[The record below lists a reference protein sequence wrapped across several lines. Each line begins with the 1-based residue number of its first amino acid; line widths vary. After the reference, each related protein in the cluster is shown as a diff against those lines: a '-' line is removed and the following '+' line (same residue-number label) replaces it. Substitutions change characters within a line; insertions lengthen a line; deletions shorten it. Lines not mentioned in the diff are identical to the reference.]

1 MAKLNISGLI
11 TKNSVNKFTL
21 KPTAEEFTLFILAFG
36 VLKYT
41 ACAVSVASGF
51 AFFYYKLK
59 DLITGF
65 ANADITAAVL
75 AIVLLIC
82 VELITNTSVA
92 KGFKMLFKQRF
103 AAALACIVI
112 ASIFFT
118 ASFKISC
125 EGIYLALSDTHK
137 QTENI
142 TAKYTDDAAELRRT
156 NAAKIQAYESD
167 IAALVGPVWNNNA
180 LTTEQLRMRQ
190 AYRNAIDSIYKAER
204 RELAA
209 INDAQTAELSAAN
222 AAASSSAEDYRGYV
236 AIILL
241 LEILANGVLQFYN
254 KKILHDT
261 DTAIEKKEFID
272 DYITESRAELATAI
286 EDNLTKETA
295 LYMSIITE
303 RSEAARQKD
312 AQSTTTTTTAA
323 PRKAATAATPK
334 KPAGF
339 NVDPPDTSEPVP
351 SAAILGGDPSPD
363 GGNAATAKA
372 SAPAAY
378 AVGTC
383 PLCGDTFDKHTTWQK
398 YCCDAHRLQYNANRK
413 GYTIKGVAPDYATY
427 PNIQKA

>member
-65 ANADITAAVL
+65 NNADITAAVL

-137 QTENI
+137 ETENI
-142 TAKYTDDAAELRRT
+142 TAKYTDDAAELRKT

-167 IAALVGPVWNNNA
+167 IAALVGPAWNNYA

-209 INDAQTAELSAAN
+209 IQEAQTAELSAAN
-222 AAASSSAEDYRGYV
+222 AAASSSAADYRGYV

-241 LEILANGVLQFYN
+241 LEILANGVLQYYN

-272 DYITESRAELATAI
+272 DYITQSRAELADAI
-286 EDNLTKETA
+286 EDNLNKEKT
-295 LYMSIITE
+295 LYMSIINE

-312 AQSTTTTTTAA
+312 AQSTGTTAA
-323 PRKAATAATPK
+323 QRKAATAK

-339 NVDPPDTSEPVP
+339 NITTDDPNNPTAPAITPDIP
-351 SAAILGGDPSPD
+351 SAPSTPT
-363 GGNAATAKA
+363 NQQINKSTNQN
-372 SAPAAY
+372 SH
-378 AVGTC
+378 
-383 PLCGDTFDKHTTWQK
+383 L
-398 YCCDAHRLQYNANRK
+398 
-413 GYTIKGVAPDYATY
+413 
-427 PNIQKA
+427 

>member
-65 ANADITAAVL
+65 NNADIVAAVL

-82 VELITNTSVA
+82 VELITNTSVS

-103 AAALACIVI
+103 AAAVACIVI
-112 ASIFFT
+112 ASIFFS

-137 QTENI
+137 ETENI
-142 TAKYTDDAAELRRT
+142 TAKYTDDAAELRKT

-167 IAALVGPVWNNNA
+167 IAALVGPAWNNYA

-204 RELAA
+204 REIAA
-209 INDAQTAELSAAN
+209 INDAQAAELAAAN

-272 DYITESRAELATAI
+272 DYINESRAELSNAI
-286 EDNLTKETA
+286 EDNLSKEKA
-295 LYMSIITE
+295 LYMSIIQE
-303 RSEAARQKD
+303 KSEAARQKD
-312 AQSTTTTTTAA
+312 AQSTGTTTT

-339 NVDPPDTSEPVP
+339 NVEPTPENDVP
-351 SAAILGGDPSPD
+351 SAAILGGDTSPD
-363 GGNAATAKA
+363 GGNTATAKA
-372 SAPAAY
+372 APAAY

-383 PLCGDTFDKHTTWQK
+383 QLCGKTFDKHTTWQK

-413 GYTIKGVAPDYATY
+413 GYTIKGVSPDYITF

>member
-65 ANADITAAVL
+65 NNADITAGIL
-75 AIVLLIC
+75 AIILLIC

-103 AAALACIVI
+103 AAAVACIVI

-137 QTENI
+137 ETENI
-142 TAKYTDDAAELRRT
+142 TAKYTDDAAELRKT

-167 IAALVGPVWNNNA
+167 IAALVGPAWNNYA

-209 INDAQTAELSAAN
+209 IQEAQAAELSAAN
-222 AAASSSAEDYRGYV
+222 AAASSSAADYRGYV

-272 DYITESRAELATAI
+272 DYITQSRAELADAI
-286 EDNLTKETA
+286 EDNLSKEKA
-295 LYMSIITE
+295 LYMSILQE
-303 RSEAARQKD
+303 KSDQARNVETQGL
-312 AQSTTTTTTAA
+312 ASSTTAA
-323 PRKAATAATPK
+323 QRKAATAK

-339 NVDPPDTSEPVP
+339 NITTDDPNNPTDPAITPDIP
-351 SAAILGGDPSPD
+351 SAPSTPT
-363 GGNAATAKA
+363 NQQIKTATCK
-372 SAPAAY
+372 Y
-378 AVGTC
+378 
-383 PLCGDTFDKHTTWQK
+383 CGATFQRRTTWQK
-398 YCCDAHRLQYNANRK
+398 YCCEQHRIQAAANAK
-413 GYTIKGVAPDYATY
+413 GHAIRGVAPETFANT
-427 PNIQKA
+427 

>member
-65 ANADITAAVL
+65 NNADVVAAVL
-75 AIVLLIC
+75 AIVLLCC

-103 AAALACIVI
+103 AAAVACIVI

-118 ASFKISC
+118 ASYKISC

-137 QTENI
+137 ETENI
-142 TAKYTDDAAELRRT
+142 NAKYIDDAAELRRN
-156 NAAKIQAYESD
+156 NAAKIEKYESD
-167 IAALVGPVWNNNA
+167 IAALVGPAWNKYA

-190 AYRNAIDSIYKAER
+190 TYRNAIDSIYKQER
-204 RELAA
+204 KELAA
-209 INDAQTAELSAAN
+209 INEANAAELAAAN
-222 AAASSSAEDYRGYV
+222 AAASSSAENYRGYV

-261 DTAIEKKEFID
+261 DTAIEKKEFIEE
-272 DYITESRAELATAI
+272 YIKESRAELAAAI
-286 EDNLTKETA
+286 ENNLSKEQA
-295 LYMSIITE
+295 LYMSIINE
-303 RSEAARQKD
+303 KSEQARQKD
-312 AQSTTTTTTAA
+312 AQNAA
-323 PRKAATAATPK
+323 IKKAATMPK

-339 NVDPPDTSEPVP
+339 AMPSQPESTGDAPTQEPNDAP
-351 SAAILGGDPSPD
+351 TQAPEQTQQKKDRAPRY
-363 GGNAATAKA
+363 AT
-372 SAPAAY
+372 
-378 AVGTC
+378 C
-383 PLCGDTFDKHTTWQK
+383 QLCGKQFIKRTTWQK
-398 YCCDAHRLQYNANRK
+398 FCCEAHRIQWNANTK
-413 GYTIKGVAPDYATY
+413 GHTVRGVE
-427 PNIQKA
+427 PNYKDFPALDA

>member
-1 MAKLNISGLI
+1 M
-11 TKNSVNKFTL
+11 
-21 KPTAEEFTLFILAFG
+21 
-36 VLKYT
+36 
-41 ACAVSVASGF
+41 
-51 AFFYYKLK
+51 
-59 DLITGF
+59 
-65 ANADITAAVL
+65 
-75 AIVLLIC
+75 
-82 VELITNTSVA
+82 
-92 KGFKMLFKQRF
+92 
-103 AAALACIVI
+103 
-112 ASIFFT
+112 
-118 ASFKISC
+118 
-125 EGIYLALSDTHK
+125 ALSDTHK
-137 QTENI
+137 ETENI
-142 TAKYTDDAAELRRT
+142 TAKYTDDAAELRKT

-167 IAALVGPVWNNNA
+167 IAALVGPAWNNYA

-286 EDNLTKETA
+286 EDNLSKEKA
-295 LYMSIITE
+295 LYMSIIQE
-303 RSEAARQKD
+303 KSEAARQKD
-312 AQSTTTTTTAA
+312 AQSTGTTTTATT
-323 PRKAATAATPK
+323 RKAATAATPK

-339 NVDPPDTSEPVP
+339 NVEPPDTSEPVP
-351 SAAILGGDPSPD
+351 SAAIVGGDPSPD

-383 PLCGDTFDKHTTWQK
+383 PLCGNTFDKHTTWQK

>member
-65 ANADITAAVL
+65 NNADITAGIL
-75 AIVLLIC
+75 AIILLIC

-103 AAALACIVI
+103 AAAVACIVI

-137 QTENI
+137 ETENI
-142 TAKYTDDAAELRRT
+142 TAKYTDDAAELRKT

-167 IAALVGPVWNNNA
+167 IAALVGPAWNNNA

-209 INDAQTAELSAAN
+209 IQEAQAAELSAAN
-222 AAASSSAEDYRGYV
+222 AAASSSAADYRGYV

-272 DYITESRAELATAI
+272 DYITQSRAELADAI
-286 EDNLTKETA
+286 EDNLSKEKA
-295 LYMSIITE
+295 LYMSILQE
-303 RSEAARQKD
+303 KSDQARNVETQGL
-312 AQSTTTTTTAA
+312 ASSTTAA
-323 PRKAATAATPK
+323 QRKAATAK

-339 NVDPPDTSEPVP
+339 NITTDDPNNPTDPAITPDIP
-351 SAAILGGDPSPD
+351 SAPSTPT
-363 GGNAATAKA
+363 NQQIKTATCK
-372 SAPAAY
+372 Y
-378 AVGTC
+378 
-383 PLCGDTFDKHTTWQK
+383 CGATFQRRTTWQK
-398 YCCDAHRLQYNANRK
+398 YCCEQHRIQAAANAK
-413 GYTIKGVAPDYATY
+413 GHAIRGVAPETFANT
-427 PNIQKA
+427 

>member
-65 ANADITAAVL
+65 NNADIVAAVL

-103 AAALACIVI
+103 AAAVACIVI

-137 QTENI
+137 ETENI

-204 RELAA
+204 RELQALQ
-209 INDAQTAELSAAN
+209 DAQTAELSAAN
-222 AAASSSAEDYRGYV
+222 AAASSSASDYRGYV

-286 EDNLTKETA
+286 EDNLSKEKA
-295 LYMSIITE
+295 LYMSIIQE
-303 RSEAARQKD
+303 KSEAARQKD
-312 AQSTTTTTTAA
+312 AQSTGTTTT
-323 PRKAATAATPK
+323 PRKAATATAPK

-339 NVDPPDTSEPVP
+339 SIEPTPEPAAAFADDTP
-351 SAAILGGDPSPD
+351 PD

-372 SAPAAY
+372 APAAY

-383 PLCGDTFDKHTTWQK
+383 QLCGNTFDKHTTWQK

-413 GYTIKGVAPDYATY
+413 GYTIKGVSPDYVTF

>member
-41 ACAVSVASGF
+41 ACAVSIASGF

-65 ANADITAAVL
+65 NNADIVAAVL

-103 AAALACIVI
+103 AAAVACIVI
-112 ASIFFT
+112 ASIFFS

-137 QTENI
+137 ETENI
-142 TAKYTDDAAELRRT
+142 TAKYTDDAAELRKT

-167 IAALVGPVWNNNA
+167 IAALVGPAWNNYA

-204 RELAA
+204 REIAA
-209 INDAQTAELSAAN
+209 INDAQAAELSAAN

-286 EDNLTKETA
+286 EDNLSKEKA
-295 LYMSIITE
+295 LYMSIIQE
-303 RSEAARQKD
+303 KSEAARQKD
-312 AQSTTTTTTAA
+312 AQSTGTTTT
-323 PRKAATAATPK
+323 PRKAATATAPK

-339 NVDPPDTSEPVP
+339 SIEPTP
-351 SAAILGGDPSPD
+351 EPAAAIVGGDPSPD

-383 PLCGDTFDKHTTWQK
+383 PLCGNTFDKHTTWQK

>member
-65 ANADITAAVL
+65 NNADIVAAVL

-82 VELITNTSVA
+82 VELITNTSVS

-103 AAALACIVI
+103 AAAVACIVI
-112 ASIFFT
+112 ASIFFS

-137 QTENI
+137 ETENI
-142 TAKYTDDAAELRRT
+142 TAKYTDDAAELRKT

-167 IAALVGPVWNNNA
+167 IAALVGPAWNNYT

-204 RELAA
+204 REIAA
-209 INDAQTAELSAAN
+209 INDAQAAELSAAN

-286 EDNLTKETA
+286 EDNLSKEKA
-295 LYMSIITE
+295 LYMSIIQE
-303 RSEAARQKD
+303 KSEAARQKD
-312 AQSTTTTTTAA
+312 AQSTGTTTT
-323 PRKAATAATPK
+323 PRKAATATAPK

-339 NVDPPDTSEPVP
+339 SIEPTP
-351 SAAILGGDPSPD
+351 EPAAAILGGDPSPD

-383 PLCGDTFDKHTTWQK
+383 PLCGNTFDKHTTWQK

>member
-65 ANADITAAVL
+65 NNADIVAAVL

-82 VELITNTSVA
+82 VELITNTSVS

-103 AAALACIVI
+103 AAAVACIVI
-112 ASIFFT
+112 ASIFFS

-137 QTENI
+137 ETENI
-142 TAKYTDDAAELRRT
+142 TAKYTDDAAELRKT

-167 IAALVGPVWNNNA
+167 IAALVGPAWNNYA

-204 RELAA
+204 REIAA
-209 INDAQTAELSAAN
+209 INDAQAAELAAAN

-272 DYITESRAELATAI
+272 DYINESRAELSNAI
-286 EDNLTKETA
+286 EDNLSKEKA
-295 LYMSIITE
+295 LYMSIIQE
-303 RSEAARQKD
+303 KSEAARQKD
-312 AQSTTTTTTAA
+312 AQSTGTTTT
-323 PRKAATAATPK
+323 PRKAATATAPK

-339 NVDPPDTSEPVP
+339 SIEPTPEPD
-351 SAAILGGDPSPD
+351 AAIVGGDTSPD
-363 GGNAATAKA
+363 GGNTATAKA
-372 SAPAAY
+372 APAAY

-383 PLCGDTFDKHTTWQK
+383 QLCGNTFDKHTTWQK

-413 GYTIKGVAPDYATY
+413 GYTIKGVSPDYVTF

>member
-41 ACAVSVASGF
+41 ACAVSIASGF

-65 ANADITAAVL
+65 NNADIVAAVL

-103 AAALACIVI
+103 AAAVACIVI
-112 ASIFFT
+112 ASIFFS

-125 EGIYLALSDTHK
+125 EGIYLALSDIHK
-137 QTENI
+137 ETQNI
-142 TAKYTDDAAELRRT
+142 TAKYTDDAAELRKT

-167 IAALVGPVWNNNA
+167 IAALVGPAWNNYA

-286 EDNLTKETA
+286 EDNLSKEKA
-295 LYMSIITE
+295 LYMSIIQE
-303 RSEAARQKD
+303 KSEAARQKD
-312 AQSTTTTTTAA
+312 AQSTGTTTTAA
-323 PRKAATAATPK
+323 QRKAATAATPK

-339 NVDPPDTSEPVP
+339 NVEPPDTSEPVP

-363 GGNAATAKA
+363 GGNTATAKA

-383 PLCGDTFDKHTTWQK
+383 PLCGNTFDKHTTWQK

>member
-65 ANADITAAVL
+65 NNADIVAAVL

-82 VELITNTSVA
+82 VELITNTSVS

-103 AAALACIVI
+103 AAAVACIVI
-112 ASIFFT
+112 ASIFFS

-137 QTENI
+137 ETENI
-142 TAKYTDDAAELRRT
+142 TAKYTDDAAELRKT

-167 IAALVGPVWNNNA
+167 IAALVGPAWNNYA

-204 RELAA
+204 REIAA
-209 INDAQTAELSAAN
+209 INDAQAAELAAAN

-272 DYITESRAELATAI
+272 DYINESRAELSNAI
-286 EDNLTKETA
+286 EDNLSKEKA
-295 LYMSIITE
+295 LYMSIIQE
-303 RSEAARQKD
+303 KSEAARQKD
-312 AQSTTTTTTAA
+312 AQSTGTTTT
-323 PRKAATAATPK
+323 PRKAATATAPK

-339 NVDPPDTSEPVP
+339 SIEPTP
-351 SAAILGGDPSPD
+351 EPAAAILGGDPSPD
-363 GGNAATAKA
+363 GGNTATAKA
-372 SAPAAY
+372 APAAY

-383 PLCGDTFDKHTTWQK
+383 QLCGNTFDKHTTWQK

-413 GYTIKGVAPDYATY
+413 GYTIKGVSPDYITF